1 LDISLVA
8 GRERRGSIRIAAI
21 TPAAEHFVVRWAQ

>member
-1 LDISLVA
+1 MGFVA
-8 GRERRGSIRIAAI
+8 GRKRRGSIRIAAI